1 MSTTTLVV
9 LTVAEIVALVV
20 VLAIYLT
27 LVINRLQSVSDNLAK
42 VAFGVRALEVQISG
56 VGPTLRKVNERTS
69 ELADDL
75 LPQVARKAE
84 EVAGR

>member
-9 LTVAEIVALVV
+9 LTVVEIVALVA
-20 VLAIYLT
+20 VLAIYVT

-56 VGPTLRKVNERTS
+56 VGPTLQKLNGRTA
-69 ELADDL
+69 ELADEL
-75 LPQVARKAE
+75 LPAVAEKAE
-84 EVAGR
+84 AVAEK